1 VHRPV
6 LALALLLSL
15 PTCALAQGAGRIWGR
30 VETRDGKV
38 LEGFIRW
45 DRNEGSWVDLLN
57 GSKHVSLESVDFR
70 VWNDG
75 ADSAEV
81 PPDRVID
88 VQGFRISWPDALE
101 GFPGWVASGVRF
113 GHIRRLV
120 PEGRDSVRLVLKS
133 GQEVA
138 LTGGATDLGPEV
150 RKIVVE
156 APGRREADLEWSD
169 LAAIDFGPAPQ
180 GARPQGERIHGTV
193 RDRRGDAYTGFIGW
207 DRDKILTTDE
217 LVGQGARGE
226 RKIPFGRI
234 SSVEKTGQGVLVVTS
249 DGDTVELT
257 GSEDVTARNDGID
270 VSDPDLGAV
279 ELGWGD
285 FESVRVR
292 PPQPAGGDDA
302 FDGGRPLRGTVVT
315 LAGRELAGRIRFD
328 ADEASSWE
336 VLDGIRDHVRFDIE
350 FGDIARIVPLR
361 LVTGGGGERAGADA
375 GRGRIRGARVTLND
389 GRVVELEGSND
400 VDEGN
405 KGVMILG
412 DEAGPRPWIL
422 VRWQDVK
429 ELRLDHAGGGP
440 S

>member
-1 VHRPV
+1 MNRAV
-6 LALALLLSL
+6 LGLALLLAL
-15 PTCALAQGAGRIWGR
+15 PTSVLAQGSGRIWGR
-30 VETRDGKV
+30 VETRDGQV

-57 GSKHVSLESVDFR
+57 GSKHVSLEDVDFR
-70 VWNDG
+70 IWNDG

-81 PPDRVID
+81 PPDRVVD
-88 VQGFRISWPDALE
+88 FRGYRITWPDALE
-101 GFPGWVASGVRF
+101 GFPGWVTSGVRF

-120 PEGRDSVRLVLKS
+120 PEGRDSVRLELKS

-138 LTGGATDLGPEV
+138 LTGGLTDLGPEV

-156 APGRREADLEWSD
+156 APGQREADLEWSD
-169 LAAIDFGPAPQ
+169 LAAVDFGPAPQ
-180 GARPQGERIHGTV
+180 GARPPGERIHGTV
-193 RDRRGDAYTGFIGW
+193 TDGRGDEYTGFIGW

-217 LVGQGARGE
+217 LVGRGAHGQ

-234 SSVEKTGQGVLVVTS
+234 ASIRKTEKGALVVTA
-249 DGDTVELT
+249 DGDSVELT

-270 VSDPDLGAV
+270 ISDPALGGV
-279 ELGWGD
+279 EMDWRN
-285 FESVRVR
+285 FESVRFH
-292 PPQPAGGDDA
+292 PPEHTVGYDA

-315 LAGRELAGRIRFD
+315 LSGRELTGRIRFD

-336 VLDGIRDHVRFDIE
+336 ILDGIRDHDRFDIE
-350 FGDIARIVPLR
+350 LGDVARIVPLR
-361 LVTGGGGERAGADA
+361 LVTGAGGETVEANA

-389 GRVVELEGSND
+389 GRVLELEGSND
-400 VDEGN
+400 VDQGN
-405 KGVMILG
+405 KGVMVLG

-429 ELRLDHAGGGP
+429 ELRLDHAPGGP